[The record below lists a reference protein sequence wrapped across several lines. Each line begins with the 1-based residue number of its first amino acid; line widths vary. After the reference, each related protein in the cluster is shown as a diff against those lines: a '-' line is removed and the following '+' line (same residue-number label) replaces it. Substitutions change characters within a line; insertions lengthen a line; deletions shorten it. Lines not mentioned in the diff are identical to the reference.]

1 MAISS
6 TRFGAT
12 PKPIN
17 SAKPDYPEEDIS
29 QFGEGLSAGYETT
42 IGTIQGVRSLFNT
55 LTGDDEEAEKY
66 MLYAQERFQAAGES
80 GGTVTS
86 YDQIDG
92 LEDAARWA
100 SYSIGTVLPSIA
112 ASVVSGGVVGG
123 AASILGKKLVSKAVQ
138 REVKDKVEAQA
149 SKAVRD
155 RMVRDITTR
164 KSRGFR
170 SAGQLAGTMGASIAQ
185 NTGST
190 FVDVYE
196 ETGIMAPDVAL
207 AAGVMSGALDALAPL
222 KIAKKIMPN
231 KVFTQFKDKMA
242 DNLVNSGGVVKRA
255 LVEGFKIAGL
265 EGPTEAMQELI
276 QASAVGMMKNDPN
289 GGFQEYYDEFISN
302 ASGEDEELNTRL
314 INAFLVGALGG
325 GTIGSVTGAVSP
337 QTKAPAKGK
346 NNLEQPPAGPDDTP
360 PPAGP
365 DGTPPPVGPD
375 GSAPDAAPDLDNEET
390 LGLPLLEDEDIDL
403 KLRDARERQKQTRE
417 KLQGL
422 GGAERQGLSPKEAL
436 DAQREQEAK
445 TGAIDLEAPKKYVLS
460 KAYENTAPEISLN
473 NLDLE
478 KSGLEEADFPAGTKV
493 RLLETRGRNRDGRLV
508 GTVQIRNKDFIDTFE
523 VFFNEPTPT
532 RQGLSPEEAL
542 LRQREQEAEG
552 GFDRALPPE
561 QREQEQ
567 REDADLEAKLA
578 DARARQKAAREKVGG
593 LSGSPQASP
602 NEDAELSELERKV
615 ASAQERR
622 KAAIEN
628 LQDDL
633 DGGKRRGVT
642 PEEQLAKIREDE
654 QRAREVANDA
664 KFDMNLRRTAK
675 AQKLLEQLIPPSMGE
690 TGRSTPEEN
699 QAANRATEKEAAES
713 GEPILLGPDRF
724 LKDLVG
730 QTVDYGGIEGV
741 LTKRDNGYFVVT
753 ADQDVL
759 VESGENSE
767 TTTAGELGVRPVE
780 VEVDVPQ
787 KLATY
792 NPEDNSLTL
801 SYEQKDKS
809 FKEVKLTYVST
820 DFDDEGKAVSVSA
833 TTQDGANRKIKSDRM
848 VAAIESARA
857 ESQLQVTSSNRA
869 SEVQIENLPPKVALA
884 VIDGREA
891 SGEDSG
897 SSVVSEA
904 EANAAI
910 SSLSPAD
917 QADLAKRTLALFAES
932 ELVDTPVQTT
942 FTDKDE
948 WREFNG
954 KTIGAGE
961 ATLEERQAVLD
972 DLAGQPVK
980 QNNGEDVITMPS
992 TGIEQIAER
1001 IARAMR
1007 RSIQMGNPLSGEIEE
1022 FAGIDSITKMGGDT
1036 AVALTEIQ
1044 HAFFDLIES
1053 GMPVELIEQMEA
1065 MSVHTSSLD
1074 TVLKGADGAAV
1085 KRGMSLDIGVVGASR
1100 EMSGA
1105 SALRWIMA
1113 HEGWHILDLNS
1124 SISSAIPAFNSEVI
1138 VGADGLTLRA
1148 GAVVNE
1154 LYENYLQ
1161 GTALGK
1167 VFQYPFALIEDQAQA
1182 SIYGTDSDG
1191 FNSDFESIGNTIR
1204 QEVFAQLGAIY
1215 LSDPKLL
1222 KSQAP
1227 QAYEIIRTI
1236 RDNPTLNEDFSN
1248 DNANQTGQAEAQP
1261 ESAGVQGQVRTPP
1274 VSGSNEVED
1283 NGGSGDNGGSSP
1295 ETGQAAQGLVGE
1307 TQQGDGDSDGRVV
1320 REETEGVTPPVAPV
1334 VSEQQPLF
1342 TPTSVERLREID
1354 PSFNQA
1360 KVRSLAQLDERIP
1373 TEERIAGRYVS
1384 GEPLVTNSGGQ
1395 FSDLD
1400 LTARGEGLDITQAQ
1414 LEDIFSEAIRLTDTN
1429 ADGQIGDLAQKT
1441 IERLGINPNTVEFW
1455 DRSLRLT
1462 DNARYWYEVSAEA
1475 MRKVLP
1481 DLSDAEIKQFISVV
1495 AATSPVANPF
1505 VNMHRA
1511 LASFSNHLQGN
1522 PIDNDLVI
1530 QKSVTDALKTSDLEG
1545 LKTGSFGGTMQLVLG
1560 MNKPTLSTNDR
1571 QVAATFN
1578 TDGEAIGKNPE
1589 LYEVMSR
1596 FYIGMRDV
1604 LNAKLPEG
1612 AQPYETWQLQALGW
1626 VEQRY
1631 KNEFLKDKKTEG
1643 VKEEDALALYE
1654 AASPAERA
1662 SGANDVDDYSMSLL
1676 RRDSTGGQ
1684 PRKGAIQVL
1693 EEAGISVPNDKITKE
1708 ILLDPQVPAAL
1719 SPTTAGFKEKRI
1731 ITAEINSQRNP
1742 IGQSSR
1748 AIYDAAVEQGNDKVA
1763 NEYAKIFGT
1772 LLNKASKGETNPFTL
1787 YFSALGL
1794 PEAAAKTTRVAM
1806 PTGGVPLAVGGTYKG
1821 DVSPNIRVPVPASI
1835 TSDQLDI
1842 LMTSLSKQ
1850 WDQDAIP
1857 ASHVIDMTGGLR
1869 EGYTETSQ
1877 VFVSTLEPLSKE
1889 QIESFYAALPEGA
1902 EINFTRYPNGYEF
1915 NVLMFD
1921 ADSNPITADMDQ
1933 VALAAGQMLKIS
1945 DSSIT
1950 NVSTKEAQ
1958 FTPAGYSQIENYD
1971 KLFASF
1977 KESLYTARAKDE
1989 IGKIQRKK
1997 DGRLK
2002 DLTEKQIVAAL
2013 RRKSPPSDLAGQGS
2027 ARIQRA
2033 HGAIQQQL
2041 SSFKQAEQVAKSLAE
2056 SRDTKLKLFVQKN
2069 AKKVGVTLPDNKT
2082 DAAPVEKPLL
2092 MKSGDDSNVSDLSA
2106 RREMN
2111 NLKEFRRGFM
2121 GGLQDKIQQSKEFNK
2136 AAEADGLFGS
2146 FEKGMRYVATQKNSD
2161 GKTVSFKSEILLLS
2175 MNRVSALDRSG
2186 KYSPFGAIP
2195 ADKIIK
2201 GPDGKDHT
2209 ATVWTKT
2216 INPNGE
2222 ESTSTASLWKLERQ
2236 LADGNLK
2243 FMGGLRGV
2251 PAQSDKP
2258 LFMKRSG
2265 ETRKIEAGDTEGLTR
2280 RKFLNRIAAA
2290 AVLGGA
2296 GAYSVTPSL
2305 TSGPLVRGKAKPLDQ
2320 FINNPLSEASLDALR
2335 NNDLISAIDIA
2346 LEGAPAEILQLAEDI
2361 KKTLPK
2367 QSTYTTG
2374 VEMGIWNVAGV
2385 VNPEDRTL
2393 KIMPESDGNLA
2404 TLLHEA
2410 MHMSVASRY
2419 LSLSTATSRNFDT
2432 VKISQPQARE
2442 AIDQF
2447 YSIWKE
2453 FGKAIDAKRANGEE
2467 ITFAEETAAA
2477 DPDELFA
2484 RSLTSPEFQESLY
2497 AMNYQG
2503 KTLLER
2509 FKDWVKQYL
2518 FASEG
2523 TTPTWLDAA
2532 LTGSR
2537 DILNASDTDSAN
2549 FDFTAAI
2556 SAKIKEGKARANQK
2570 PLFMKRPSGQT
2581 QSYEDALETRT
2592 LLNGEP
2598 TSNEITL
2605 DDETR
2610 IEASIRKLQDKY
2622 LTLKKFQ
2629 VKAAEFLGINEL
2641 PPELDAYMGEEL
2653 MSGKLKSDFDG
2664 LESDFVKPIG
2674 DILRANDMDVD
2685 DAGLY
2690 LMAKHARERNAY
2702 IASINKSMP
2711 DGGSG
2716 LTNEQADQVLNAA
2729 REDGTLEAK
2738 EEIAE
2743 IVYDMLQKNRDRM
2756 AESGLLDEGTVDS
2769 WNENYDYYVPLKGFA
2784 ATQDED
2790 GRFIAA
2796 RGISKGFNVSGKEA
2810 MAALGRESQS
2820 DNPLLFSLFDVENK
2834 MVRARRNE
2842 VGQRF
2847 LTMAEAVS
2855 AAGSKQFTVFRDG
2868 DMPTERFT
2876 DPASGEVGLR
2886 AMTAESIRSKMRDD
2900 TGDKQYMGVK
2910 VDGKEVFIE
2919 IKHAGLNR
2927 AMHNVGAD
2935 SFDNL
2940 AGLLDKGVGF
2950 LQKFQNFRRNMLI
2963 NYNPSWMV
2971 INPLRDVQTGIMYN
2985 LAEESKEGG
2994 RVFGENMTAEILA
3007 NYLPTGKAYFQ
3018 NARGNSSGN
3027 PELDAFYKEYQEA
3040 GAATGLTLT
3049 RDIDEQ
3055 KRRLASMISD
3065 GSIKNGIRSLG
3076 KLVEDL
3082 NASSENVIRFATFVA
3097 ARRNDVTLEKAAS
3110 LAKNLTVNFTRKGEL
3125 SSGVNL
3131 MYLFFNAAVQGTA
3144 NIAQAMSGRSASG
3157 GPTKAQIAVA
3167 SMTLISYLVTEHN
3180 LMASEE
3186 DDDGASVYDDLS
3198 DYDKLMSW
3206 NIVKADGKSFHQIPM
3221 PYGYGFF
3228 HTIGRLGAEYANES
3242 IDFGDVLATTT
3253 AAFAH
3258 HMLPPPLGFVG
3269 AIGKSD
3275 DAMDFVSRA
3284 AVDLAPDI
3292 VEPVLALAVNKNHFG
3307 SPIYL
3312 ESNPLMTP
3320 APDSSK
3326 SKRSTEKIY
3335 KDLAQIMNDASG
3347 GSLYRTGDVDVSP
3360 DAMKYAVEYL
3370 SGGVG
3375 RFVSRSMDV
3384 SYKLGNDVPA
3394 DDVPLGEYPIAR
3406 YFNGEPSHYND
3417 QMEYYENIGD
3427 AQQIFLENK
3436 EISGPEKVLF
3446 AKQNAPVIK
3455 LETQYKSVQKQLRAL
3470 RKQKKLIEKN
3480 QTNPVRAYELIT
3492 QIEEKMQLLF
3502 DQFNK
3507 NYRAATK

>member
-1 MAISS
+1 MPFV
-6 TRFGAT
+6 TRRRGAT
-12 PKPIN
+12 DQSRSSSSPSVPV
-17 SAKPDYPEEDIS
+17 SQEDDIF
-29 QFGEGLSAGYETT
+29 QTGAGLSTAYEQT

-55 LTGDDEEAEKY
+55 LTGDDAEAEEY
-66 MLYAQERFQAAGES
+66 MLYAQERFQAASES

-86 YDQIDG
+86 YDQIEG
-92 LEDAARWA
+92 IADAARWA
-100 SYSIGTVLPSIA
+100 TYSIGTVLPSIA

-123 AASILGKKLVSKAVQ
+123 AASILGKKLATKAIQ
-138 REVKDKVEAQA
+138 KEVKEKVEGQA
-149 SKAVRD
+149 AKAVRD
-155 RMVRDITTR
+155 RQVRDTMQR
-164 KSRGFR
+164 GAKYRSRGQF
-170 SAGQLAGTMGASIAQ
+170 AGTAGASIAQ
-185 NTGST
+185 NTGAT

-207 AAGVMSGALDALAPL
+207 AAGVMSGALDAIAPL
-222 KIAKKIMPN
+222 RVAKKIMPA

-242 DNLVNSGGVVKRA
+242 DNIVNSGGVVKRA
-255 LVEGFKIAGL
+255 LVEGFKIAGV

-289 GGFQEYYDEFISN
+289 ASWAEFGDEFFAN
-302 ASGEDEELNTRL
+302 LSGEDEELNTRL

-325 GTIGSVTGAVSP
+325 GTIGAATGAVSP
-337 QTKAPAKGK
+337 QTKAPVKGK
-346 NNLEQPPAGPDDTP
+346 KNLEQPPAGPDDTP

-365 DGTPPPVGPD
+365 SDTPPPAGPDGTPLPVGPDGTVWDGGTPPPVGPD
-375 GSAPDAAPDLDNEET
+375 GSNPEAAPDLDNEET

-403 KLRDARERQKQTRE
+403 RLRDARKRQELKDALERQKQVRE
-417 KLQGL
+417 KLQGI

-445 TGAIDLEAPKKYVLS
+445 TGSIDLETPKQYVLS
-460 KAYENTAPEISLN
+460 KASPENTAPEISLN
-473 NLDLE
+473 NIDLE
-478 KSGLEEADFPAGTKV
+478 QSGLGEADFPAGTKV
-493 RLLETRGRNRDGRLV
+493 RLLETRGRNRDGVLV
-508 GTVQIRNKDFIDTFE
+508 GRVQIRNKDFLDTFE
-523 VFFNEPTPT
+523 VFFNDPTPT
-532 RQGLSPEEAL
+532 RQGLSPKEAL
-542 LRQREQEAEG
+542 DRQRKQEAEG

-561 QREQEQ
+561 QQKQ
-567 REDADLEAKLA
+567 DL
-578 DARARQKAAREKVGG
+578 DEKV
-593 LSGSPQASP
+593 A
-602 NEDAELSELERKV
+602 N
-615 ASAQERR
+615 AQERR
-622 KAAIEN
+622 KAAIEK

-633 DGGKRRGVT
+633 SGGRRAGVT
-642 PEEQLAKIREDE
+642 PEQRLAQIREEE
-654 QRAREVANDA
+654 QRAREVANDL

-675 AQKLLEQLIPPSMGE
+675 AQRLLEQLIPPSMGQ

-699 QAANRATEKEAAES
+699 QAANRATEKEAAAES
-713 GEPILLGPDRF
+713 GAPILLGPDRF

-730 QTVDYGGIEGV
+730 QTVDYDGIQGV
-741 LTKRDNGYFVVT
+741 LTKSDNGYFVVT
-753 ADQDVL
+753 DDQDVI

-801 SYEQKDKS
+801 SYPQRGGT
-809 FKEVKLTYVST
+809 FKEVEFTYVST

-833 TTQDGANRKIKSDRM
+833 TTKDGDNRTIKSAQM

-857 ESQLQVTSSNRA
+857 ESQIELTSSSSNRVA
-869 SEVQIENLPPKVALA
+869 EVDIESLPPKVGLA
-884 VIDGREA
+884 VIKGRQE
-891 SGEDSG
+891 SGADVG
-897 SSVVSEA
+897 SPSVSEA
-904 EANAAI
+904 EAEAAI
-910 SSLSPAD
+910 GRLAPD
-917 QADLAKRTLALFAES
+917 EQADLAKRTQALFAES
-932 ELVDTPVQTT
+932 DLIDTPVQTT
-942 FTDKDE
+942 FTNKDE

-954 KTIGAGE
+954 KTVGAGE

-972 DLAGQPVK
+972 DLAGQPVL
-980 QNNGEDVITMPS
+980 QNNGEDIITMPS
-992 TGIEQIAER
+992 KGYEEIAER
-1001 IARAMR
+1001 IAKAMTR
-1007 RSIQMGNPLSGEIEE
+1007 PLQMGNPMSGNMEQ
-1022 FAGIDSITKMGGDT
+1022 FDGIASITAMVGNT
-1036 AVALTEIQ
+1036 AVALTEIK
-1044 HAFFDLIES
+1044 HAIFDLIES
-1053 GMPVELIEQMEA
+1053 GMPVELIEQMQSI
-1065 MSVHTSSLD
+1065 SVHNATFDGL
-1074 TVLKGADGAAV
+1074 LKGADGAADI
-1085 KRGMSLDIGVVGASR
+1085 KGRGISLDIGVVGQSR
-1100 EMSGA
+1100 ELSGA
-1105 SALRWIMA
+1105 NALRWILA
-1113 HEGWHILDLNS
+1113 HEGWHVLDINN
-1124 SISSAIPAFNSEVI
+1124 SISSTIPALKSEVI
-1138 VGADGLTLRA
+1138 ISDGGLTLRA

-1154 LYENYLQ
+1154 LYENYL
-1161 GTALGK
+1161 TRTDLGR
-1167 VFQYPFALIEDQAQA
+1167 VFQYPFSMIESDAE
-1182 SIYGTDSDG
+1182 SSLFGTDTGG
-1191 FNSDFESIGNTIR
+1191 FQTDLESLGNTVR

-1227 QAYEIIRTI
+1227 QAYDIIRTI
-1236 RDNPTLNEDFSN
+1236 RDNPTLNKDLSN
-1248 DNANQTGQAEAQP
+1248 GNANQAGQTPAQP

-1283 NGGSGDNGGSSP
+1283 NGGSGDNGASSADA
-1295 ETGQAAQGLVGE
+1295 GQTTQGLVGE
-1307 TQQGDGDSDGRVV
+1307 TQQGDGNSDGRVV
-1320 REETEGVTPPVAPV
+1320 REETASV
-1334 VSEQQPLF
+1334 VSSAEAATNVQNPVQVTVQNPLF
-1342 TPTSVERLREID
+1342 TPSSVERLREID
-1354 PSFNQA
+1354 PSFNKA
-1360 KVRSLAQLDERIP
+1360 KVRSLAQLDESIP
-1373 TEERIAGRYVS
+1373 TEERIAGRYVA

-1400 LTARGEGLDITQAQ
+1400 LTARGAGLDITQAQ
-1414 LEDIFSEAIRLTDTN
+1414 LEDIFSEAVRLTDTN
-1429 ADGQIGDLAQKT
+1429 AEGQVGDLAQKT

-1511 LASFSNHLQGN
+1511 LASFSNNLQGN

-1596 FYIGMRDV
+1596 FYIGLRDV
-1604 LNAKLPEG
+1604 LNADLPEG
-1612 AQPYETWQLQALGW
+1612 AQLYETWQLQALGW

-1643 VKEEDALALYE
+1643 VKKEDALALYE

-1708 ILLDPQVPAAL
+1708 ILLDPRVPAAL
-1719 SPTTAGFKEKRI
+1719 SPTTATFKEKRT
-1731 ITAEINSQRNP
+1731 ITAEINSLRNP
-1742 IGQSSR
+1742 IGLSSR

-1806 PTGGVPLAVGGTYKG
+1806 PTGGVPLAVGGTYQG

-1835 TSDQLDI
+1835 TSDQLDV
-1842 LMTSLSKQ
+1842 LMTSLAKQ
-1850 WDQDAIP
+1850 WDQDAVP

-1869 EGYTETSQ
+1869 EGYKETSQ

-1921 ADSNPITADMDQ
+1921 GGGKPITADMDQ
-1933 VALAAGQMLKIS
+1933 VALAAGQMLNIS

-1950 NVSTKEAQ
+1950 EVRTTDAQ
-1958 FTPAGYSQIENYD
+1958 FAPAGYSEIENYD
-1971 KLFASF
+1971 KLVASF
-1977 KESLYTARAKDE
+1977 KESLYTAKAKKLNGQ
-1989 IGKIQRKK
+1989 IKRKK
-1997 DGRLK
+1997 NGRLK

-2013 RRKSPPSDLAGQGS
+2013 QRKSPPSDFAGQGS
-2027 ARIQRA
+2027 ARIQTA
-2033 HGAIQQQL
+2033 HGAIKQQL
-2041 SSFKQAEQVAKSLAE
+2041 DYFQQAEQVAKSLAE

-2082 DAAPVEKPLL
+2082 GAVADGQDVRNNATNIGQKKYETRATDPDNKTDAAPVDQPLFMLRSKDGSERTMGMNVAVADGQDYADLIVSGQKKYETRATDSLKPYVGERIGIVRTNKGKKAELVGYATVGEPIVADERQFNDLRSDHLVPKGSQFDIQQGGQKFLYEMLNPEKLQTPQDASGTRGIVARNITGLADNKPAGKPLL
-2092 MKSGDDSNVSDLSA
+2092 MKSGDDSNVSDLTA

-2111 NLKEFRRGFM
+2111 NLKAFRRKFM
-2121 GGLQDKIQQSKEFNK
+2121 DGLNDKIQLSKEFNK
-2136 AAEADGLFGS
+2136 AAKADGLFGS
-2146 FEKGMRYVATQKNSD
+2146 FEKGMRYVATQENSA
-2161 GKTVSFKSEILLLS
+2161 GKTVSFKSEIL
-2175 MNRVSALDRSG
+2175 ALTMHKIDPMDRSG
-2186 KYSPFGAIP
+2186 KYSPFGATP

-2201 GPDGKDHT
+2201 GPDGKDYV
-2209 ATVWTKT
+2209 ATVWKKT
-2216 INPNGE
+2216 INPEGD
-2222 ESTSTASLWKLERQ
+2222 ESTSTAALWKLERQ

-2258 LFMKRSG
+2258 LFMKR
-2265 ETRKIEAGDTEGLTR
+2265 
-2280 RKFLNRIAAA
+2280 
-2290 AVLGGA
+2290 
-2296 GAYSVTPSL
+2296 
-2305 TSGPLVRGKAKPLDQ
+2305 
-2320 FINNPLSEASLDALR
+2320 
-2335 NNDLISAIDIA
+2335 
-2346 LEGAPAEILQLAEDI
+2346 
-2361 KKTLPK
+2361 
-2367 QSTYTTG
+2367 
-2374 VEMGIWNVAGV
+2374 
-2385 VNPEDRTL
+2385 
-2393 KIMPESDGNLA
+2393 
-2404 TLLHEA
+2404 
-2410 MHMSVASRY
+2410 
-2419 LSLSTATSRNFDT
+2419 
-2432 VKISQPQARE
+2432 
-2442 AIDQF
+2442 
-2447 YSIWKE
+2447 
-2453 FGKAIDAKRANGEE
+2453 
-2467 ITFAEETAAA
+2467 
-2477 DPDELFA
+2477 
-2484 RSLTSPEFQESLY
+2484 
-2497 AMNYQG
+2497 
-2503 KTLLER
+2503 
-2509 FKDWVKQYL
+2509 
-2518 FASEG
+2518 
-2523 TTPTWLDAA
+2523 
-2532 LTGSR
+2532 
-2537 DILNASDTDSAN
+2537 
-2549 FDFTAAI
+2549 
-2556 SAKIKEGKARANQK
+2556 
-2570 PLFMKRPSGQT
+2570 PSGQT
-2581 QSYEDALETRT
+2581 QSYEDALETGT

-2610 IEASIRKLQDKY
+2610 IEAGIRKIQDKY

-2629 VKAAEFLGINEL
+2629 GKAAEFLGINEL
-2641 PPELDAYMGEEL
+2641 PPELDTYIGEEL
-2653 MSGKLKSDFDG
+2653 MSGKLKFDFDG

-2690 LMAKHARERNAY
+2690 LMAKHARERNRY

-2716 LTNEQADQVLNAA
+2716 LTNEQADQIINSA

-2738 EEIAE
+2738 EQVAE

-2756 AESGLLDEGTVDS
+2756 AEFGLLDEGTVDS
-2769 WNENYDYYVPLKGFA
+2769 WNDNYDYYVPLKGFA
-2784 ATQDED
+2784 TTQDED
-2790 GRFIAA
+2790 GNYIAP

-2820 DNPLLFSLFDVENK
+2820 ANPLLFALFDVENK
-2834 MVRARRNE
+2834 LVRARRNE

-2847 LTMAEAVS
+2847 LNMAEAVS
-2855 AAGSKQFTVFRDG
+2855 AAGSQQFTVYRDG
-2868 DMPTERFT
+2868 DMPTERFQ
-2876 DPASGEVGLR
+2876 DSASGEVVLR
-2886 AMTAESIRSKMRDD
+2886 PMAVNTVRGELRQD
-2900 TGDKQYMGVK
+2900 TGDKRFMGVK

-2919 IKHAGLNR
+2919 IKDAGLNR

-2940 AGLLDKGVGF
+2940 AGLLDKGVGL

-2971 INPLRDVQTGIMYN
+2971 INPLRDLQTGIMYN

-2994 RVFGENMTAEILA
+2994 RVLGENMTADILA
-3007 NYLPTGKAYFQ
+3007 NYLPTGKAYYQ
-3018 NARGNSSGN
+3018 NTRGKSSGN
-3027 PELDAFYKEYQEA
+3027 AELDAFYEEYQSA

-3055 KRRLASMISD
+3055 KRRLGAMISD
-3065 GSIKNGIRSLG
+3065 GSIKSRIRSLG

-3082 NASSENVIRFATFVA
+3082 NSSSENVIRFATFVA
-3097 ARRNDVTLEKAAS
+3097 ARRNKVTLEKAAS

-3144 NIAQAMSGRSASG
+3144 NIAQALSGRTTSG
-3157 GPTKAQIAVA
+3157 GFTKGQVAVA
-3167 SMTLISYLVTEHN
+3167 SMALISYLVTEHN

-3186 DDDGASVYDDLS
+3186 DDDGKSVYDDLS

-3206 NIVKADGKSFHQIPM
+3206 NIVKSDGKSFWQIPM

-3228 HTIGRLGAEYANES
+3228 HTLGRLGAEYANES

-3284 AVDLAPDI
+3284 AVDLAPD
-3292 VEPVLALAVNKNHFG
+3292 VFEPALALAVNKNHFG
-3307 SPIYL
+3307 SPLYL
-3312 ESNPLMTP
+3312 EGNPLMTP
-3320 APDSSK
+3320 TPDSSK

-3335 KDLAQIMNDASG
+3335 TDLAQALNDVSG
-3347 GSLYRTGDVDVSP
+3347 GSLYRTGSVDISP
-3360 DAMKYAVEYL
+3360 DSMKYFVEYL
-3370 SGGVG
+3370 SGGLG
-3375 RFVSRSMDV
+3375 RFISRSMDV
-3384 SYKLGNDVPA
+3384 SQKLDNEVTA
-3394 DDVPLGEYPIAR
+3394 DDVPLRNYPIFR
-3406 YFNGEPSHYND
+3406 YFNSDPNGYND
-3417 QMEYYENIGD
+3417 QIEYYENIKD

-3436 EISGPEKVLF
+3436 EISGREKVLF

-3455 LETQYKSVQKQLRAL
+3455 LETQYKSVQKELRAL

-3480 QTNPVRAYELIT
+3480 QTDPVRAYELIT